1 MSKVFY
7 PDFFNDVFGPIMQ
20 PGSSSSFAGNSRVA
34 RAASFTVK
42 GELRRVK
49 IGFNPGDRGQFR
61 GLGNMMEDRAF
72 LGGAQGFLPDDER
85 LFRAHELARE
95 KSISYEF
102 GLLDRD
108 NGYPGAVRFDLE
120 SQTGE
125 RGELVGVSSGGGM
138 IKVYEINGF
147 PLLWQGD
154 SYALL
159 VKGRENFA
167 LAEGLIKSLGDAV
180 LERAVVKSAAG
191 EEACYLELSRP
202 PEESALG
209 AFARGGWVLIPALLP
224 VVSFNGRGKQLF
236 KTVDEWISLA
246 EERGVSFV
254 EAAIEYEK
262 VFAGWDAAAVWGYFG
277 RVRAILLNQIHAL
290 EDRGVD
296 PVPDTPLLPVYGKL
310 WRRYKKE
317 GGPLQDPL
325 VSRILDYAFSV
336 NAKIP
341 GVKIV
346 PGPMGTGGGYLFSAL
361 EAVRE
366 ARGFSRAKQLEGLV
380 VAAGLGAV
388 AYTLCRASGVS
399 GCVGESGICCAMASG
414 AITWM
419 AGGTGRD
426 VQNAASMALQA
437 SIGIPCDPIPGGLEF
452 PCLTRTARAAV
463 TAPLYADMALA
474 GIDPL
479 IPYHEML
486 ALIERTRAL
495 YPDALSGHDCGV
507 NCTPT
512 AERRRRFLSDEVMEG
527 KLKWEAGGREDEN
540 P

>member
-20 PGSSSSFAGNSRVA
+20 PGSSSSFAGNSRVGW
-34 RAASFTVK
+34 AASFTVK

-49 IGFNPGDRGQFR
+49 ISFNPGDKGHIRK
-61 GLGNMMEDRAF
+61 LGNMMEDRAF
-72 LGGAQGFLPDDER
+72 LGGVQKFRPDDER

-102 GLLDRD
+102 GALEKE
-108 NGYPGAVRFDLE
+108 NGYPGTVRFDLE
-120 SQTGE
+120 SRTGE
-125 RGELVGVSSGGGM
+125 KGELIGISVGGGM
-138 IKVYEINGF
+138 IKVYEINHF

-154 SYALL
+154 SHALL
-159 VKGRENFA
+159 VKGRDNFT
-167 LAEGLIKSLGDAV
+167 LADALIKDLGDSV
-180 LERAVVKSAAG
+180 LERSIVKNSAG
-191 EEACYLELSRP
+191 EEAYYIELSIP
-202 PEESALG
+202 PEEKALNTFKG
-209 AFARGGWVLIPALLP
+209 SDWILIPALLP

-236 KTVDEWISLA
+236 KTVDEWIAYA
-246 EERGVSFV
+246 EERHISFV

-262 VFAGWDAAAVWGYFG
+262 SFSGWDDTAIWDYFG
-277 RVRAILLNQIHAL
+277 KIREILLNQIHAL

-296 PVPDTPLLPVYGKL
+296 PVPDTPLLPVYGKF
-310 WRRYKKE
+310 WKRYKNQGKVLE
-317 GGPLQDPL
+317 DPL
-325 VSRILDYAFSV
+325 TSRIIDYAFSV

-366 ARGFSRAKQLEGLV
+366 ARGFSQRKQLEGLI
-380 VAAGLGAV
+380 VAAGLGAI
-388 AYTLCRASGVS
+388 AYTLCRASGAS

-419 AGGTGRD
+419 AGGTGQD
-426 VQNAASMALQA
+426 VQSAASMALQA
-437 SIGIPCDPIPGGLEF
+437 NIGIPCDPIPGGLEF
-452 PCLTRTARAAV
+452 PCLTRTVRAAV

-474 GIDPL
+474 GINPL

-486 ALIERTRAL
+486 TLIERTRTL
-495 YPDALSGHDCGV
+495 YPDAVSGPDCGT
-507 NCTPT
+507 NCTAT
-512 AERRRRFLSDEVMEG
+512 AERCQRFLADEIMEG
-527 KLKWEAGGREDEN
+527 KLKWEAGE
-540 P
+540 